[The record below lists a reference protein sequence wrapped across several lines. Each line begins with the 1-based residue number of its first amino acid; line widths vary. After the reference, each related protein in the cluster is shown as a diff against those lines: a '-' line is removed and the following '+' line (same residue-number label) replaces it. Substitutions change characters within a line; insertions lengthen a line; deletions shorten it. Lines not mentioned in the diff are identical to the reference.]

1 MSFEGRPRS
10 PPAGGLRHLPRS
22 SLKRPPC
29 SELTSDPSAPSCSI
43 LRETGLVLQADMDP
57 LELLASASLGQAV
70 DDQLP
75 DLQHAFTELGG
86 SSRRL
91 STTLAQQEQQ
101 LQLAQSKMQ
110 QDGIVSQSLDS
121 LGVGDLFDDDG
132 LDLFG
137 SPLNEVNSLPA
148 FEPHVDY
155 QPQQTLQHPIP
166 TRYDAEGPPSS
177 SKSSSSPKNNLPRPP
192 SLASPS
198 VTMNPNAL
206 FMNPSAMHFS
216 QPAAPPQSPE
226 DVQSSPTHP
235 ASAPY
240 VPRAP
245 TSPPVRR
252 ASASVS
258 PERFNA
264 VAGSSAS
271 VPHPPIGPA
280 LTSTN
285 GPSPLKGPFPGVKKR
300 ARSPKAT
307 SLPDP
312 RTGSTS
318 PPLKRKKQLQD
329 PLSLSVKAKGKQRE
343 EKGAGAEDKVAA
355 LAEQIKKG
363 QKINGIKAELA
374 RLAEKHD
381 DEVRPPAPLR
391 SLLAK
396 GEADS

>member
-1 MSFEGRPRS
+1 
-10 PPAGGLRHLPRS
+10 
-22 SLKRPPC
+22 
-29 SELTSDPSAPSCSI
+29 
-43 LRETGLVLQADMDP
+43 MDP

-86 SSRRL
+86 SSRRP

-101 LQLAQSKMQ
+101 LQRAQSEMQ
-110 QDGIVSQSLDS
+110 QNGVVSQSLDS
-121 LGVGDLFDDDG
+121 LGMGDLFDDDG

-137 SPLNEVNSLPA
+137 SPLKEEANSLPA
-148 FEPHVDY
+148 FKPHVDY
-155 QPQQTLQHPIP
+155 QPQQTLQHPSP
-166 TRYDAEGPPSS
+166 TRYDADGPPSS
-177 SKSSSSPKNNLPRPP
+177 SKSSSSPKNNPPRPL

-216 QPAAPPQSPE
+216 QPAAPQQSPE
-226 DVQSSPTHP
+226 DVQSSSTHP
-235 ASAPY
+235 AFAPF
-240 VPRAP
+240 VPRSP

-264 VAGSSAS
+264 VAGPSAS

-280 LTSTN
+280 LISTN
-285 GPSPLKGPFPGVKKR
+285 GPSPLKGPLPRVKKR

-318 PPLKRKKQLQD
+318 PPLKHKKHLQD
-329 PLSLSVKAKGKQRE
+329 TLSLSVKAKGKQRE
-343 EKGAGAEDKVAA
+343 EKGAGVEDKVAA
-355 LAEQIKKG
+355 LVEQNKKV

-381 DEVRPPAPLR
+381 DEVRPPASLR